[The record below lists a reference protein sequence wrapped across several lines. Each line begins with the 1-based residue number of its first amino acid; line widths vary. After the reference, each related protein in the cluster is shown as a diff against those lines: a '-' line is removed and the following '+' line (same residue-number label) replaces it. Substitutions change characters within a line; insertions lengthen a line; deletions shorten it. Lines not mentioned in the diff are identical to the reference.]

1 MASSTAN
8 LGLVLPFQSEA
19 VSVTTQ
25 NDNLTKID
33 NAVNGLQDGMAIL
46 ANGNTHAAI
55 ASGQYV
61 YVRNHSSLAEGLYK
75 ATTAIATNGTLSTNN
90 LTADSSGGLNDLQN
104 QITTLNSKIV
114 SYNFGSK
121 TLDQFQSELVTYAN
135 SMGLRT
141 YKHIS
146 VEISASSGLFL
157 ATTYVGTLEKLSSD
171 ARFVVTLRNAYEAAP
186 GDIEMTYK
194 DGTWTIT
201 SLSRN
206 LATKTSYNS
215 TIFSSVSI
223 TNDFVKDR
231 VMQISCEIDQNNRTG
246 QLSGYQSVNLKVT
259 KENIILEAF
268 KTTGTWET
276 IWTK

>member
-75 ATTAIATNGTLSTNN
+75 ATTAIATNGTLSTSN

-104 QITTLNSKIV
+104 QITTLNSKFTSDYPVKSKASTHGTHSSFTVENVTSNDAYLLFGASGAVAPFCYLISVASGQVVVNRIV
-114 SYNFGSK
+114 DPYGITVTGTISNNN
-121 TLDQFQSELVTYAN
+121 TLTISFSPSVTTIIKCI
-135 SMGLRT
+135 GLR
-141 YKHIS
+141 
-146 VEISASSGLFL
+146 
-157 ATTYVGTLEKLSSD
+157 
-171 ARFVVTLRNAYEAAP
+171 
-186 GDIEMTYK
+186 
-194 DGTWTIT
+194 
-201 SLSRN
+201 
-206 LATKTSYNS
+206 
-215 TIFSSVSI
+215 
-223 TNDFVKDR
+223 
-231 VMQISCEIDQNNRTG
+231 
-246 QLSGYQSVNLKVT
+246 
-259 KENIILEAF
+259 
-268 KTTGTWET
+268 
-276 IWTK
+276 